1 MQRPKQQALLFLLGA
16 VLVGGV
22 LGFSADRVM
31 QRRPHNWAERTTM
44 YDDIG
49 LTAAQRT
56 AADSIWDA
64 TNCSIQQVYRPVR
77 AVLDSIRLDGGRK
90 FRALLTS
97 DQLARFQARIQAD
110 SVRRAHADSSR
121 RARGDSTSR
130 HGRSSNSRQDA
141 CKR

>member
-1 MQRPKQQALLFLLGA
+1 MQRPKQQAILFLLGA

-31 QRRPHNWAERTTM
+31 QRRPHSWAERTTM

-49 LTAAQRT
+49 LTTTQRA

-77 AVLDSIRLDGGRK
+77 TVLDSIRLEGGRQ
-90 FRALLTS
+90 FRALLTP
-97 DQLARFQARIQAD
+97 DQLARFQARLQAD
-110 SVRRAHADSSR
+110 SLRRARADSTR

-130 HGRSSNSRQDA
+130 HGRSSNSRQDT

>member
-31 QRRPHNWAERTTM
+31 QHRPHTWAERTTM

-49 LTAAQRT
+49 LSTAQRA
-56 AADSIWDA
+56 AADSIWDS
-64 TNCSIQQVYRPVR
+64 TNCAMTQVYGPVR
-77 AVLDSIRLDGGRK
+77 PVLDSIRTDSWRR
-90 FRALLTS
+90 FRALLS
-97 DQLARFQARIQAD
+97 PDELARLQARLQAD
-110 SVRRAHADSSR
+110 SVRRARADSTH
-121 RARGDSTSR
+121 RARGDSTAR
-130 HGRSSNSRQDA
+130 HGRSSTSRQDS

>member
-1 MQRPKQQALLFLLGA
+1 MERPKQQALLFLLGA

-49 LTAAQRT
+49 MSTAQRFSS
-56 AADSIWDA
+56 DSIWDA
-64 TNCSIQQVYRPVR
+64 TNCAISQVYSPLRP
-77 AVLDSIRLDGGRK
+77 VLDSIRDAGGK
-90 FRALLTS
+90 HFRALLTS
-97 DQLARFQARIQAD
+97 EQLAKLEARLQSD
-110 SVRRAHADSSR
+110 STR
-121 RARGDSTSR
+121 RARADSTR
-130 HGRSSNSRQDA
+130 RTRGDTTRRGRQPNSRQDA

>member
-1 MQRPKQQALLFLLGA
+1 MQRPKQQAMLFLLGA

-31 QRRPHNWAERTTM
+31 QRRPHSWAERTTM

-49 LTAAQRT
+49 LTTTQRA

-77 AVLDSIRLDGGRK
+77 PVLDSIRLEGGRQ
-90 FRALLTS
+90 FRALLTP
-97 DQLARFQARIQAD
+97 DQLARFQARLQAD
-110 SVRRAHADSSR
+110 SLRRARADSTR